1 MNSMK
6 IFCFNTLK
14 IYIIFILLHLLVP
27 YRGRD
32 CWKFKFDPTDVT
44 DWMSFLSSHT
54 MVYISH
60 NPEDLSAD
68 TDDDCPTN
76 IVMEFILDTAMCFL
90 TN

>member
-1 MNSMK
+1 
-6 IFCFNTLK
+6 
-14 IYIIFILLHLLVP
+14 
-27 YRGRD
+27 
-32 CWKFKFDPTDVT
+32 
-44 DWMSFLSSHT
+44 MSFLSSHT